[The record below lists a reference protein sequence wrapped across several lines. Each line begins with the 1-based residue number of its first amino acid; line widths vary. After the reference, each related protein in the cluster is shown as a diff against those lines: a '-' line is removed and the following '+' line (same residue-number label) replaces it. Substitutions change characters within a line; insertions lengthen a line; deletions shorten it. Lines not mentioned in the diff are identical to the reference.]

1 MLTLKDQ
8 CRRDR
13 AAAALHHAAHH
24 GPSSAGAGASAA
36 VADGL
41 AFSRSPN
48 GARTAADD
56 LQVLQIRQL
65 AGMFAPPVA
74 VYSAPVGERSC
85 NERVCVS
92 VCLSVRDHVFG
103 TTRPIF
109 TNFLCM
115 LPMVVA
121 LFSRHVTSSRFC
133 G

>member
-48 GARTAADD
+48 GARNAADD

-65 AGMFAPPVA
+65 AGMFAPTVA
-74 VYSAPVGERSC
+74 VYSAPDRGAE
-85 NERVCVS
+85 
-92 VCLSVRDHVFG
+92 L
-103 TTRPIF
+103 
-109 TNFLCM
+109 
-115 LPMVVA
+115 
-121 LFSRHVTSSRFC
+121 
-133 G
+133 